1 VALLALA
8 TLALLPGLLI
18 VRAPWTAVP
27 ALSLA
32 FWVLSAWWPPVASA
46 SRGRVL
52 LGALLVF
59 VPLVLLR
66 LLPRYEVPPPPGV
79 TSPPLPPP
87 PPPRRG
93 RPSPPLASGPAR
105 LALAAALGV
114 TLAGLL
120 WSNAPG
126 RDAAFQAAAARTYL
140 WRDGIPVSLEPLLP
154 LAPFGAHAPALAT
167 LAGDLARVSGAGPSP
182 SLAVA
187 LAAAAGAA
195 LLGLFSLLA
204 TRTPP
209 WPAAV
214 AALLGLAVAPWPEW
228 LRALGPADAVLA
240 LAFLLP
246 AATLA
251 AAHRSRA
258 SAVAAGF
265 LLAAG
270 ALAQPVLALVALA
283 LAAVVLSGVAP
294 REAPPRL
301 ALVAATALLF
311 AGPGLW
317 PMASALSAGE
327 VRAAIGSVSVADLAW
342 VAGGVAAIAVAP
354 LAAAPLEGRGGAL
367 ARAAGLLAAVLFV
380 ARVHLWMAAGQI
392 PPGDLARLERAADGP
407 VLEPLCAPDGLR
419 DWVPA
424 VAGRPAGEPGPWI
437 PAVYRDEWEAR
448 TRVGCVLLPR

>member
-1 VALLALA
+1 VILALA

-32 FWVLSAWWPPVASA
+32 FWVLSAWWPPLASA

-59 VPLVLLR
+59 VPLVLMR
-66 LLPRYEVPPPPGV
+66 LLPRHEVPPPPGV
-79 TSPPLPPP
+79 APPP
-87 PPPRRG
+87 VPPTPPPRRG
-93 RPSPPLASGPAR
+93 RPSPPLASAPAR

-126 RDAAFQAAAARTYL
+126 RDAAFQAASARAYA
-140 WRDGIPVSLEPLLP
+140 WRDGIPASLEPLLP

-167 LAGDLARVSGAGPSP
+167 LAGDLARVSGAEPSP
-182 SLAVA
+182 SLALA
-187 LAAAAGAA
+187 LAAAAGVA

-209 WPAAV
+209 WTAAL
-214 AALLGLAVAPWPEW
+214 AALLGLGVAPWPEW
-228 LRALGPADAVLA
+228 LRAPGPADAVLA

-270 ALAQPVLALVALA
+270 ALAQPLLALVALA
-283 LAAVVLSGVAP
+283 GAALVLSRVDP
-294 REAPPRL
+294 RAAPPRL
-301 ALVAATALLF
+301 ALVAATALLL
-311 AGPGLW
+311 AGPGLV
-317 PMASALSAGE
+317 PMASSLSAGE
-327 VRAAIGSVSVADLAW
+327 VRAAIGGVTGADLAW
-342 VAGGVAAIAVAP
+342 LAGGLAAVAVAP
-354 LAAAPLEGRGGAL
+354 LAAAPLARRGGAV
-367 ARAAGLLAAVLFV
+367 AGAAGIAAAFLFA
-380 ARVHLWMAAGQI
+380 ARVHLWMAAGQVA
-392 PPGDLARLERAADGP
+392 PGDLARLERAAEARS
-407 VLEPLCAPDGLR
+407 LEPLCASDGLR

-424 VAGRPAGEPGPWI
+424 LAGRPVGEPGPWI

-448 TRVGCVLLPR
+448 TRLGCVPLPR